1 MDPLTDIYEKLG
13 VFYLGKEY
21 DLGAKQRTGEFL
33 LYDSKDLVTHAVIVG
48 MTGSGKTGLGVGLLE
63 EAAIDGIPAL
73 IVDPKGDLSN
83 LMLQFPELRPA
94 DFEPWVNADDA
105 RRAGLAPAELAAKES
120 QKWQDGLKQ
129 WHQGGERIGHL
140 ADAVEYTIYTPGS
153 DAGVPISIV
162 SSFEAPPE
170 SVRADGD
177 LMRERSSSMATSLL
191 ALLGVNADP
200 LRSREHILVTTL
212 FDQMWGQGKSLD
224 LATLIQLV
232 QNPPFRQVG
241 VMDLESFFPAKER
254 FTLAMS
260 LNNLMASPSFAA
272 WTRGVPLDIDQ
283 LLYTPS
289 GKPRHAIF
297 SIAHLSDNERMFF
310 MSLLLN
316 QTIGWMRG
324 RPGTTSLRA
333 LLYIDEIFGYMP
345 PVAEPPSKKPLLT
358 LLKQARAFG
367 VGVVLATQNPVD
379 LDYKG
384 LANTGTWFI
393 GRLQTERDR
402 ERVLAGLEGA
412 SAQGGEAFDRAGA
425 SEVLSNLGK
434 RVFLMHNVHESHPVV
449 FETRWTLSYLTG
461 PMTRTQ
467 IKQVT
472 ESRRAGAV
480 AGSPRVGVDAGGGAA
495 NATTPGSIFTTSGG
509 GALPSGSAPA
519 FPNFNVGAGAA
530 PNSTARSADSAQAAR
545 PALPPDIPQVFL
557 PPQGVFFAP
566 ELVYTPQL
574 LALAKVHFVD
584 QRKGISADKSL
595 LVALPVDENS
605 LALDWSQ
612 SRTLDLAESDL
623 RREPQEPSR
632 YRRLPALLAQNKTL
646 QDSAKQLS
654 EYLYRT
660 QRLLAYRCDL
670 LGAFS
675 ESGEDER
682 DFRIRLADR
691 AREERDLRVTKLRQK
706 YATKLTTLQERVRK
720 SEQTVD
726 RQQQQADSS
735 KLETAINFGATVLGA
750 LLGRKKLSTTG
761 LGRATSTA
769 RGYGKMT
776 RQAEEVRRS
785 QDTLDA
791 HRQQLEELE
800 TQLAEETQAIADQL
814 EPMALPVETIE
825 LSPRKTDVDVRW
837 VAVAWVPTAV

>member
-21 DLGAKQRTGEFL
+21 DLGTKQRTGEFL

-83 LMLQFPELRPA
+83 LLLQFPELRPS

-105 RRAGLAPAELAAKES
+105 RRAGLAPPELAAKEA

-129 WHQGGERIGHL
+129 WHQGGERIHRL

-162 SSFEAPPE
+162 SSFDAPPE
-170 SVRADGD
+170 SVRVDGD

-191 ALLGVNADP
+191 ALLGISADP
-200 LRSREHILVTTL
+200 LRSREHILLTTL
-212 FDQMWGQGKSLD
+212 FDQSWAQGKGLD
-224 LATLIQLV
+224 LGSLIQLV

-254 FTLAMS
+254 FALAMS

-272 WTRGVPLDIDQ
+272 WTRGVPLDIDE
-283 LLYTPS
+283 LLYTPA

-393 GRLQTERDR
+393 GRLQTERDK

-412 SAQGGEAFDRAGA
+412 SSQGGEVFDRAGA

-467 IKQVT
+467 IKQVS
-472 ESRRAGAV
+472 EVRRAATA
-480 AGSPRVGVDAGGGAA
+480 AGSDPGSGSAA
-495 NATTPGSIFTTSGG
+495 RSEPGSIFANTPGAASASG
-509 GALPSGSAPA
+509 AVPS
-519 FPNFNVGAGAA
+519 FPNFNVTLGSPAGA
-530 PNSTARSADSAQAAR
+530 STTGTADGLQATR
-545 PALPPDIPQVFL
+545 PALPPEIPQVFL
-557 PPQGVFFAP
+557 PPQGAFFAT
-566 ELVYTPQL
+566 ELVYSPQL

-584 QRKGISADKSL
+584 QRKGLSADNSL

-612 SRTLDLAESDL
+612 SRVLDLEESDL

-632 YRRLPALLAQNKTL
+632 YHRLPAVLAQSKKVN
-646 QDSAKQLS
+646 DSAKQLA
-654 EYLYRT
+654 EYLYRS
-660 QRLLAYRCDL
+660 QRHLVYRCDL

-675 ESGEDER
+675 EPGEDER

-691 AREERDLRVTKLRQK
+691 AREERDLRVAKMRQK
-706 YATKLTTLQERVRK
+706 YATKLTSLQERVRK
-720 SEQTVD
+720 AEQTVD

-735 KLETAINFGATVLGA
+735 KLETAITFGATVLGA
-750 LLGRKKLSTTG
+750 LLGRKKLTTTS
-761 LGRATSTA
+761 LGRATTTA

-776 RQAEEVRRS
+776 RQSEEVRRA
-785 QDTLDA
+785 QDTLEA

-800 TQLAEETQAIADQL
+800 TQLAEETQAISDQL
-814 EPMALPVETIE
+814 EPMTLPVESIE
-825 LSPRKTDVDVRW
+825 LAPRKTDVDVRW
-837 VAVAWVPTAV
+837 VAVAWVPTAG